1 MFLITLKLKKCLII
15 QFKKLPVL
23 IRYVTDQCDTQQ
35 MCDKAI
41 LEKDG
46 RLKSVP
52 ECYTNQEMC
61 NKTVKNYPH
70 VLEFVPE
77 WYKTQKVCD
86 KAVDTHPPTIKNVPE
101 SII

>member
-1 MFLITLKLKKCLII
+1 
-15 QFKKLPVL
+15 
-23 IRYVTDQCDTQQ
+23 

-77 WYKTQKVCD
+77 
-86 KAVDTHPPTIKNVPE
+86 
-101 SII
+101 